1 MEQIPDHVR
10 WFLEAHEDFFIWLSW
25 SILSVGLIQ
34 NFIYALQLPV
44 AWLELRKHSQSGDTE
59 SEWQLL
65 LSDVTLPISLV
76 VPAYNEEQTIVPNVH
91 SMLSLRYPS
100 FEIIV
105 VNDGSKD
112 KTLETL
118 IAAFSLKPVSR
129 AHELRIDHA
138 PVRGLYASPVYPNL
152 LVVDKVNGKGKA
164 DASNAGLTFARNPL
178 FCIVDADSLLEG
190 EALLRSIR
198 PFMEDPDMVAVGG
211 TIRILNGCKVER
223 GQVTE
228 VRLPHN
234 FYALVQSLEYIR
246 AFLMSRLAWS
256 SWGMLSIVS
265 GAFGIFRREQ
275 AVEAGGFCK
284 DTVGEDY
291 ELVIRLHRRMRD
303 KKSRYS
309 MRYVPEPVC
318 WTEAP
323 ETFKIL
329 ESQRK
334 RWQRGA
340 LDVFFRHKDM
350 LFNPRYGRMGMLA
363 FPHNFLIDVIGP
375 LAEGIGYI
383 LIPVFWIAGILNA
396 EFMLAWMAVFFLFGV
411 FISIGSLVL
420 EEMELRRVP
429 RARDLIILAGLA
441 VVENFGYRQLNNL
454 WRIKGWWE
462 YVRKRKDWG
471 EMVRKGAAQ

>member
-1 MEQIPDHVR
+1 
-10 WFLEAHEDFFIWLSW
+10 
-25 SILSVGLIQ
+25 
-34 NFIYALQLPV
+34 
-44 AWLELRKHSQSGDTE
+44 
-59 SEWQLL
+59 
-65 LSDVTLPISLV
+65 
-76 VPAYNEEQTIVPNVH
+76 
-91 SMLSLRYPS
+91 
-100 FEIIV
+100 
-105 VNDGSKD
+105 
-112 KTLETL
+112 
-118 IAAFSLKPVSR
+118 
-129 AHELRIDHA
+129 
-138 PVRGLYASPVYPNL
+138 
-152 LVVDKVNGKGKA
+152 
-164 DASNAGLTFARNPL
+164 
-178 FCIVDADSLLEG
+178 
-190 EALLRSIR
+190 
-198 PFMEDPDMVAVGG
+198 
-211 TIRILNGCKVER
+211 
-223 GQVTE
+223 
-228 VRLPHN
+228 
-234 FYALVQSLEYIR
+234 
-246 AFLMSRLAWS
+246 
-256 SWGMLSIVS
+256 
-265 GAFGIFRREQ
+265 
-275 AVEAGGFCK
+275 VEAGGFCK